1 MRGTVTKP
9 RRNGSPFRTRV
20 RAVKPP
26 PVTTSFSAAWLAG
39 SERALAHLP
48 DRFRRPEERRRAV
61 DEAGKRAV
69 APALLDVIA
78 TRNAR
83 LPRSAARDR
92 HLEELAQPGT
102 VVVVTGQQVGL
113 FLGPLFTVYKA
124 ASAIVAARALRD
136 ETGRACVPVFWLQTE
151 DHDLP
156 EIDHCVV
163 PTGGTPLR
171 VQLDGEDAASSRTP
185 VGARRLGEGVL
196 SLLDTL
202 REELGR
208 NPHADEHLALLA
220 AAYRP
225 DATLASA
232 FADVLS
238 TLFADEGLVV
248 IDPREP
254 SIAPFA
260 APVHRRA
267 VIEAAAISSTL
278 QARSAALLAAD
289 FSEQVYV
296 RPGSP
301 LSFFSPD
308 GEEGERYRL
317 DPTSHHGSWAL
328 VGRDGGTVT
337 TTELLRCLEQEP
349 RRFTT
354 SALLRP
360 LLQDTLLPT
369 AAYVGGPGEVAY
381 FAQLSPLYE
390 HFGLPMP
397 LVVPRGRFRVLD
409 DRTRNLLEKL
419 GLTPDDA
426 NRPTE
431 ALLQQLS
438 EAGDNDYE
446 APASV
451 EARLL
456 ALVTPELGRFGE
468 QVKDLDPSLAKAAT
482 RAEDAV
488 KEAIGKLTTKYGR
501 VLARRDE
508 VTVERV
514 ERLRSLLAPGGAPQE
529 RVYSLPYF
537 ASRFGGR
544 EFVRMVLDATV
555 PFSGDLVDLSP

>member
-1 MRGTVTKP
+1 M
-9 RRNGSPFRTRV
+9 
-20 RAVKPP
+20 
-26 PVTTSFSAAWLAG
+26 
-39 SERALAHLP
+39 
-48 DRFRRPEERRRAV
+48 
-61 DEAGKRAV
+61 
-69 APALLDVIA
+69 
-78 TRNAR
+78 
-83 LPRSAARDR
+83 
-92 HLEELAQPGT
+92 
-102 VVVVTGQQVGL
+102 GL

-124 ASAIVAARALRD
+124 ASAIVAARALRE

-171 VQLDGEDAASSRTP
+171 LQLDVEDAAASRTP
-185 VGARRLGEGVL
+185 VGARRLGDCVSG
-196 SLLDTL
+196 LLDTL
-202 REELGR
+202 RDELGQ
-208 NPHADEHLALLA
+208 NPNADEHLSLLT

-238 TLFADEGLVV
+238 ALFADEGLVV
-248 IDPREP
+248 IDPRDP
-254 SIAPFA
+254 SMAPFA
-260 APVHRRA
+260 APVHHRA
-267 VIEAAAISSTL
+267 VVEAAAISTTL
-278 QARSAALLAAD
+278 QARCAALNDAD
-289 FSEQVYV
+289 FNEQVYI

-308 GEEGERYRL
+308 GAEGERYRL
-317 DPTSHHGSWAL
+317 DPAGDDGTWAL

-337 TTELLRCLEQEP
+337 TTELLRCLEQDP

-397 LVVPRGRFRVLD
+397 LVVPRGRFRVCD
-409 DRTRNLLEKL
+409 DRARKLLDRL

-438 EAGDNDYE
+438 QADAEYE

-456 ALVTPELGRFGE
+456 ALVSPELGRFGE
-468 QVKDLDPSLAKAAT
+468 QVKDLDPSLEKAAA
-482 RAEDAV
+482 RAEFAV
-488 KEAIGKLTTKYGR
+488 KEAIGRLTTKYAR
-501 VLARRDE
+501 VLARRDG

-514 ERLRSLLAPGGAPQE
+514 ERLLSHLAPGGAPQE